1 MINIIENIATP
12 NLLAFI
18 HNRLKNELTIKV
30 IIQINGDKQQE
41 YNAMVKGFSEM
52 SFIINKNKIV
62 TIIQILKVSNVILIG
77 FIMN

>member
-30 IIQINGDKQQE
+30 IIQINGDK
-41 YNAMVKGFSEM
+41 
-52 SFIINKNKIV
+52 
-62 TIIQILKVSNVILIG
+62 
-77 FIMN
+77 